1 MGRCARIGAV
11 GTVQTMAID
20 IDRQEAQMVVDA
32 LGVLNSEYGTALPPE
47 KRRMLKSLDLKYQ
60 AIVSEAN

>member
-1 MGRCARIGAV
+1 
-11 GTVQTMAID
+11 MAID